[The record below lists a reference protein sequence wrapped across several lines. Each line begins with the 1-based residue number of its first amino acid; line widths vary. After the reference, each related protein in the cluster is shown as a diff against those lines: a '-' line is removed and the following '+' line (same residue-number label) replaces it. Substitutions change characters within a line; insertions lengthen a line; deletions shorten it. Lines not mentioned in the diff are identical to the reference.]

1 MSRTL
6 SSALHE
12 NTLLEQLQHAFG
24 TYMLVQPCRAGRHAQ
39 AFALHHTRRRPGDHS
54 QAAKPRAR
62 TCLTSKKYSCTYKA
76 GARGALQGH
85 HHMSIQQ

>member
-1 MSRTL
+1 MSRIL

-24 TYMLVQPCRAGRHAQ
+24 THMLAQPCRAGRHAQ